1 MVMMFGIILAFIVCI
16 GTGFLCAYANRVMF
30 LVTDKNE
37 RQFPCLGIVT
47 LFISLFVNIFFM
59 VLADYQYSKFMSW
72 ILQRFVLPAI
82 YLVLFKTFFITSFT
96 FLSVMLLNFF
106 LYKKVK
112 WFNTVKMRK
121 YELLLTVTIYTLS
134 YGISGEYL
142 FKPLVRYLVRTYIKY

>member
-1 MVMMFGIILAFIVCI
+1 
-16 GTGFLCAYANRVMF
+16 
-30 LVTDKNE
+30 
-37 RQFPCLGIVT
+37 
-47 LFISLFVNIFFM
+47 
-59 VLADYQYSKFMSW
+59 MSW